1 MNLLTCSL
9 IKKIC
14 FLTGLLLILIS
25 CKPTTTEYVEKI
37 NLEPSIDLQKVYVND
52 LQKCANYMEHISNTS
67 NTDSLEFYFKK
78 ARTEFKKIEPILSFH
93 DLNNYNFLNAPNI
106 LKVEEEDLTD
116 VKINKASS
124 FQTLEE
130 DIFNDYPDVTAIHKT
145 AHKIHAR
152 LKFIHRNTNIEYLKP
167 YHILWMVLKQ
177 LVRTATTGVTGF
189 DSPVLENSLMDAVT
203 AFAKAEQILDLYE
216 YKFSNNDLKTAWK
229 SKFNKAE
236 DFLTSTNFNEFNRYE
251 FIKKHIDPLL
261 VLWVETAQDWNV
273 HFPLQLAINNDAT
286 SLFSKEALTLDFFA
300 GKNVSPINEEQI
312 KLGKRLFNDKNLSS
326 SQSISCASC
335 HKLDL
340 AFTDGLKKS
349 KGLNRN
355 SPSLTYSAYQQGFFY
370 DKRAGSLEGQIVS
383 VINNSKEFHS
393 DLKSFASSID
403 QDSSYIKEF
412 DKVYETTID
421 QNSIRLAIA
430 NYVRSLNYWNSK
442 WDRNIRNE
450 LNTLT
455 ASEINGFNLF
465 NGKAKCATC
474 HFAPVFNGTVPPDFV
489 DTEMEHLGVP
499 VSAVTTNATIDPDLG
514 RFELFKTESRKHF
527 FKTPSIRNIALTSP
541 YMHNGVY
548 KTLEEVVE
556 FYNLGGGYGIGIID
570 QEFQTLP
577 ADPLNLT
584 DQEKTDLVN
593 FMKTL
598 TDEEF
603 LDVSNKMYN

>member
-52 LQKCANYMEHISNTS
+52 LQKCADYMEHISNTS

-116 VKINKASS
+116 IKINKASS

-130 DIFNDYPDVTAIHKT
+130 NIFNNYPDVTAIHKT

-152 LKFIHRNTNIEYLKP
+152 LKLIHRNTNIEYLKP
-167 YHILWMVLKQ
+167 YHILWMVRKQ

-216 YKFSNNDLKTAWK
+216 YKFSNNDLKIAWE
-229 SKFNKAE
+229 SNFNKAE

-251 FIKKHIDPLL
+251 FIKKHIDPML

-312 KLGKRLFNDKNLSS
+312 ELGKRLFYDKNLSS

-393 DLKSFASSID
+393 DLKSFASLID